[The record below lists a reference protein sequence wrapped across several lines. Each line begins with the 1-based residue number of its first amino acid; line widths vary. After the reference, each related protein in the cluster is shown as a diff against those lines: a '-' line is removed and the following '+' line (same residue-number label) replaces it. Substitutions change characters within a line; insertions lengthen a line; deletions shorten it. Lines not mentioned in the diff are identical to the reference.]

1 MNIWF
6 ERGMLVLGGMAAG
19 AIVTHILEKRRF
31 VELEI
36 KTSESLEKL
45 YAEAKE
51 KNTEVNELRFGDQ
64 VLHVGVAGVGFSESE
79 ESQSPD
85 FSPEERVAIAKKLD
99 EVYGEKNPYEM
110 IVEDIEKTLDM
121 SIPGD
126 EDEVDDADIPYLDED
141 EDNQDYIDEQDDEE
155 DEGDEDSVPFDTID
169 PENTVAEVGP
179 NGKEWKLNRADKRI
193 FVISLDEF
201 MSNDNYQ
208 QSEILYSPSRQMFFD
223 NESEPIDD
231 IEMYIGKGNLFW
243 GMQSGDKNIVY
254 IRNKDLRTDFE
265 VIRENEEE

>member
-1 MNIWF
+1 MNIWI
-6 ERGMLVLGGMAAG
+6 ERGILVLGGIAAG

-31 VELEI
+31 VALEVR
-36 KTSESLEKL
+36 TSEALEKL
-45 YAEAKE
+45 YAEAKKRDAIE
-51 KNTEVNELRFGDQ
+51 DELQ
-64 VLHVGVAGVGFSESE
+64 VFA
-79 ESQSPD
+79 
-85 FSPEERVAIAKKLD
+85 SPERIEIARKL
-99 EVYGEKNPYEM
+99 EKEYGEKNPYEM

-126 EDEVDDADIPYLDED
+126 EDEEDDGDFHYQDGDDED
-141 EDNQDYIDEQDDEE
+141 EDDDPDDEDPE
-155 DEGDEDSVPFDTID
+155 DNEDDDAVPFDTID
-169 PENTVAEVGP
+169 PESTVAEVGP
-179 NGKEWKLNRADKRI
+179 SGREWKINRADKRI

-208 QSEILYSPSRQMFFD
+208 QSEILYSPSRQIFFD

-243 GMQSGDKNIVY
+243 GMHSGDKNIVY

>member
-6 ERGMLVLGGMAAG
+6 ERGILVLGGMAAG

-45 YAEAKE
+45 YAKE
-51 KNTEVNELRFGDQ
+51 KEAIETPPQ
-64 VLHVGVAGVGFSESE
+64 KFST
-79 ESQSPD
+79 PD
-85 FSPEERVAIAKKLD
+85 FSPEERVAIARELD
-99 EVYGEKNPYEM
+99 EMYGEKNPYEM
-110 IVEDIEKTLDM
+110 IIEDIGKNLDM
-121 SIPGD
+121 SIPGE
-126 EDEVDDADIPYLDED
+126 EDEVDDTDIPYLED
-141 EDNQDYIDEQDDEE
+141 EDDAEEDDEE
-155 DEGDEDSVPFDTID
+155 DEDPVPFDTID

-179 NGKEWKLNRADKRI
+179 NGMEWKLNRADKRI

-208 QSEILYSPSRQMFFD
+208 QSEILYSPSRQTFFD

-231 IEMYIGKGNLFW
+231 VEMYIGKGNLFW
-243 GMQSGDKNIVY
+243 GMQSGDKNVVY

>member
-6 ERGMLVLGGMAAG
+6 ERGILVLGGMAAG

-45 YAEAKE
+45 YAEAKK
-51 KNTEVNELRFGDQ
+51 KNTGLNELRFGDQ
-64 VLHVGVAGVGFSESE
+64 VLQVGVAGVGFSESE
-79 ESQSPD
+79 
-85 FSPEERVAIAKKLD
+85 RVAIAKELEEK
-99 EVYGEKNPYEM
+99 YGEKNPYEM
-110 IVEDIEKTLDM
+110 VIEDIEKTLDM

-126 EDEVDDADIPYLDED
+126 EDEVDDADIPFLDED
-141 EDNQDYIDEQDDEE
+141 EDNQDYIDERDDGDEE
-155 DEGDEDSVPFDTID
+155 DDENEEDEDSVPFDTID

-179 NGKEWKLNRADKRI
+179 KGPEWKINRADKRI
-193 FVISLDEF
+193 FVISLEEF

-208 QSEILYSPSRQMFFD
+208 QSEILYSPRLNKFFD

-243 GMQSGDKNIVY
+243 GMHSGDKNIVY

-265 VIRENEEE
+265 VIRETGPYEEN

>member
-45 YAEAKE
+45 YAEAK
-51 KNTEVNELRFGDQ
+51 KKEVTID
-64 VLHVGVAGVGFSESE
+64 A
-79 ESQSPD
+79 PD
-85 FSPEERVAIAKKLD
+85 FSQEEIRSIAKRLD
-99 EVYGEKNPYEM
+99 EVYGEKNPYETV
-110 IVEDIEKTLDM
+110 VEDIEKTLDM

-126 EDEVDDADIPYLDED
+126 EDEVDEADIPYFDED
-141 EDNQDYIDEQDDEE
+141 EDNQDYIDERDDEDDAEADEE
-155 DEGDEDSVPFDTID
+155 DEEDEDSVPFDTID

-208 QSEILYSPSRQMFFD
+208 QSEILYSPSRQTFFD

-243 GMQSGDKNIVY
+243 GMQSGDKNVVY

>member
-1 MNIWF
+1 MNIWI
-6 ERGMLVLGGMAAG
+6 ERGVLVLGGIAAG

-31 VELEI
+31 IALEL
-36 KTSESLEKL
+36 KTSESIERL

-51 KNTEVNELRFGDQ
+51 KNTGVNELRFGDQ

-79 ESQSPD
+79 
-85 FSPEERVAIAKKLD
+85 RVATAIELD
-99 EVYGEKNPYEM
+99 KEYREKNPYET

-141 EDNQDYIDEQDDEE
+141 EDNQDYIDERDDEDGAEDEE
-155 DEGDEDSVPFDTID
+155 DEEDEDTVPFESID

-179 NGKEWKLNRADKRI
+179 NGKEWKINRGTKRI

-208 QSEILYSPSRQMFFD
+208 QSEILYSPSRQTFFD